1 MVPSTCAQTSACS
14 RTVFLR
20 LSAFLMAAFSTSF
33 NFRLY
38 TWLSLPSTSDMTA
51 IFHAAHF
58 AALHS
63 SAKRVVH
70 VDGEHPADVLIA
82 RRLPTHPMHPC
93 RHAARVQACSTC
105 APTHRTT
112 IDECSNSQQ
121 SVDVLF
127 SQKFATASG
136 NDLMMKSW
144 FSEFSRR
151 VRVKDGMLPCTCM
164 LPK

>member
-1 MVPSTCAQTSACS
+1 MQYNAPHHTTTHACTCMLQIHPCTMQSRSTQASGHRTLRVCAAC
-14 RTVFLR
+14 R
-20 LSAFLMAAFSTSF
+20 LAEGIAADFKCLAPLA
-33 NFRLY
+33 R
-38 TWLSLPSTSDMTA
+38 D
-51 IFHAAHF
+51 
-58 AALHS
+58 
-63 SAKRVVH
+63 H

-82 RRLPTHPMHPC
+82 RRLPAHPMHPC

-151 VRVKDGMLPCTCM
+151 VRVNDGMFPCTCM